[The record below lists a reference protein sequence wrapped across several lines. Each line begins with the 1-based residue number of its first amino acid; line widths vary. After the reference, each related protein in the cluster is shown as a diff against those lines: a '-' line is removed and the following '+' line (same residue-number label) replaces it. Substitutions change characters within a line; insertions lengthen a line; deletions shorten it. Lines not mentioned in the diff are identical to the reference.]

1 MRKQVYRGGYGIDT
15 MSRISKKAIDKFQC
29 IWVVMI
35 NKLYELIVKYLGK
48 MGLNKNL
55 LAI

>member
-1 MRKQVYRGGYGIDT
+1 VRKQVYRGGYGIDT